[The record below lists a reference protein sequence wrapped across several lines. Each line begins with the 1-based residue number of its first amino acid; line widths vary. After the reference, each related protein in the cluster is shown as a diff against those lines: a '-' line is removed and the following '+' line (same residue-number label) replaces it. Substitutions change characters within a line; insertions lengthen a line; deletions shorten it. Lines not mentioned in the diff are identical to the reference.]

1 MIYSI
6 VMVISMMG
14 AYLIITTKELTVL
27 RQFIALEV
35 RAKINLQIIAEVGK
49 LNHCVVIYRNAILSA
64 LFFCKYFLLTMSINL
79 LCAFC
84 LWTLTKSFQIF
95 GKMCPDI
102 ICISED
108 CGINGRRRRAD
119 LYSW

>member
-1 MIYSI
+1 
-6 VMVISMMG
+6 MVISMMG

-79 LCAFC
+79 RLLPLDSDEEF
-84 LWTLTKSFQIF
+84 
-95 GKMCPDI
+95 PDI
-102 ICISED
+102 RK
-108 CGINGRRRRAD
+108 NVP
-119 LYSW
+119 

>member
-6 VMVISMMG
+6 VMFISMMG

-84 LWTLTKSFQIF
+84 LWTLTKSSRYSE
-95 GKMCPDI
+95 KCAL
-102 ICISED
+102 ISSAFPKIA
-108 CGINGRRRRAD
+108 GSMAANP
-119 LYSW
+119 

>member
-64 LFFCKYFLLTMSINL
+64 LLVPRTLKELMTPSNRHTIFF
-79 LCAFC
+79 
-84 LWTLTKSFQIF
+84 
-95 GKMCPDI
+95 
-102 ICISED
+102 
-108 CGINGRRRRAD
+108 
-119 LYSW
+119 

>member
-35 RAKINLQIIAEVGK
+35 RVKINLQIIAEVGK
-49 LNHCVVIYRNAILSA
+49 LNHSVVIYRNAILSA
-64 LFFCKYFLLTMSINL
+64 LFLQILPSHHEYKSALRLLPLDSDEE
-79 LCAFC
+79 F
-84 LWTLTKSFQIF
+84 
-95 GKMCPDI
+95 PDI
-102 ICISED
+102 RK
-108 CGINGRRRRAD
+108 NVP
-119 LYSW
+119 

>member
-1 MIYSI
+1 
-6 VMVISMMG
+6 MVISMMG

-64 LFFCKYFLLTMSINL
+64 LFFCKLLPSHHEYKSALRL
-79 LCAFC
+79 LPLDSDEEF
-84 LWTLTKSFQIF
+84 
-95 GKMCPDI
+95 PDI
-102 ICISED
+102 RK
-108 CGINGRRRRAD
+108 NAP
-119 LYSW
+119 

>member
-79 LCAFC
+79 LCTFC

-95 GKMCPDI
+95 GKMCL
-102 ICISED
+102 ISSAFPKIA
-108 CGINGRRRRAD
+108 GSMAANP
-119 LYSW
+119 